1 MTDRA
6 TSAAPVDACILC
18 GHAPL
23 EILDP
28 HAARCPHCGLLHNLA
43 AEETHYVEGGGQA
56 VPDTAKTRW
65 RLINARRRLD
75 LIAPHVAGHDTLIDI
90 GCGSGEMLLAA
101 KERLPHVLGF
111 DTNRPLIRHIRE
123 NFNLPVIEG
132 YFDVAAMAPALLA
145 RKKIFTLSH
154 VLEHLEKP
162 FELVRQIHAAM
173 APGDLLYIEVPLH
186 TGRSFREQG
195 YRWNLWAAEHRAL
208 YTPQSLGF
216 LAAGVGLDVL
226 AAGTRIFARGS
237 HSTKTR
243 LRLLFRQPLSFV
255 RHLLSKPR
263 ALSMAD
269 AMIGDYGFVVLRK
282 P

>member
-1 MTDRA
+1 MWRI
-6 TSAAPVDACILC
+6 DAC
-18 GHAPL
+18 
-23 EILDP
+23 
-28 HAARCPHCGLLHNLA
+28 AARCPQCGLLHNLA

-56 VPDTAKTRW
+56 VPDAAKTRW
-65 RLINARRRLD
+65 RLVNARRRLD
-75 LIAPHVAGHDTLIDI
+75 LIAPHIAGHDTLIDI

-123 NFNLPVIEG
+123 TLDLPVIEG

-162 FELVRQIHAAM
+162 FELVRKIHAAM
-173 APGDLLYIEVPLH
+173 APGDLFYIEVPLY
-186 TGRSFREQG
+186 TGQSFRDQG
-195 YRWNLWAAEHRAL
+195 YRWTLWAAEHRAL
-208 YTPQSLGF
+208 YAPQSLHF
-216 LAAGVGLDVL
+216 LAADVGLDVL

-243 LRLLFRQPLSFV
+243 LRLFFRQPLHFIKCW
-255 RHLLSKPR
+255 LTKPH

-269 AMIGDYGFVVLRK
+269 VMIGDYGFILLRK

>member
-1 MTDRA
+1 MTH
-6 TSAAPVDACILC
+6 DACIIC

-23 EILDP
+23 AILDR
-28 HAARCPHCGLLHNLA
+28 HAAHCPHCGLLHNLA

-56 VPDTAKTRW
+56 VPDAAKTRW

-75 LIAPHVAGHDTLIDI
+75 LIAPHAAGHDTLIDI
-90 GCGSGEMLLAA
+90 GCGSGEMLCAA
-101 KERLPHVLGF
+101 HERLPHVLGF

-123 NFNLPVIEG
+123 KLGLPVIEG
-132 YFDVAAMAPALLA
+132 YFEVAALEPALLA

-154 VLEHLEKP
+154 VLEHLAAP
-162 FELVRQIHAAM
+162 LELVGQIHAAM
-173 APGDLLYIEVPLH
+173 SSGDLLYIEVPLH

-208 YTPQSLGF
+208 YAPQSLRFIAARGGF
-216 LAAGVGLDVL
+216 EVL

-243 LRLLFRQPLSFV
+243 LRLFFRQPLRFIKCWAT
-255 RHLLSKPR
+255 KPR

-269 AMIGDYGFVVLRK
+269 VMIGDYGFVVLRK